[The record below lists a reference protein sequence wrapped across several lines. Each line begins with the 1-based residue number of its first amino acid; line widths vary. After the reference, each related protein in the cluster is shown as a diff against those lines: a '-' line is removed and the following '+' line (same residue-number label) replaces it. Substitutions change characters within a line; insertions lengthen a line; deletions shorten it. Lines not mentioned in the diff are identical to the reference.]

1 MKKRHISGA
10 IALISIIGIG
20 AFFNQSH
27 QSATSTKDK
36 FVLFGNVDFSD
47 SGDYDETED
56 VDVDNDED
64 NDDGKW
70 FENFIKNNKTPFSK
84 TIKK

>member
-27 QSATSTKDK
+27 QSATSKKDK

-56 VDVDNDED
+56 VDVDND
-64 NDDGKW
+64 DGKW